1 MATGRKKKASVKKTS
16 ASRARVSDEKD
27 ESAAVWVDIDS
38 LTPWEKNPRI
48 NDAAVPKVAD
58 SIKRFGFASPI
69 IARREDGEIIAGHT
83 RLKAAQT
90 LGLERVPVRYM
101 DLDPADAHL
110 LAVADN
116 KLNERAEWDESLVAE
131 VLSGFSLDDADLA
144 GFDSDELDKL
154 GKALLDTP
162 ADKSTTSEINVDD
175 FEMEHR
181 CPKCGFE
188 FS

>member
-1 MATGRKKKASVKKTS
+1 MATRKKKPVSS
-16 ASRARVSDEKD
+16 ASRARIDSATNE
-27 ESAAVWVDIDS
+27 AAVWVDIRE
-38 LTPWEKNPRI
+38 LKPWDKNPRI
-48 NDAAVPKVAD
+48 NDAAVPSVAA

-83 RLKAAQT
+83 RLRAAQS

-110 LAVADN
+110 LAIADN
-116 KLNERAEWDESLVAE
+116 KLNEKAEWDDSLVTE

-144 GFDSDELDKL
+144 GFDAAELDKL
-154 GKALLDTP
+154 GKDLLDAP
-162 ADKSTTSEINVDD
+162 AGKSTTSEINVDD
-175 FEMEHR
+175 FDMEHR